1 MSVIVDA
8 FSDVVEAV
16 VDTVGTV
23 VETALNNPLATI
35 AMIAAPY
42 AAPEIG
48 AALGVSE
55 AIAAPISAAVLQ
67 GAATGIQ
74 GGDLGD
80 IVKSAAAGG
89 FGNYVGARVGSAAT
103 NYAAENSLGIS
114 AATAGKIAGAGAGG
128 ATSNFVQTGDVE
140 KALKAGIVG
149 AGTVGALEAGK
160 GALANLPTG
169 GTTTVGERTSGGYQ
183 PGQEIQTY
191 PKGGGFG
198 GGASEVISKTSP
210 FGTMSFDTMPNM
222 TYDPSMFETKAAGK
236 AKDYATNITGQ
247 YVSGQLSGAL
257 GLTPQTQSGG
267 VQPSREL
274 GGSGSAGSA
283 ALAQALRVGD
293 PNGPLFG
300 SEKTNPQQNVW
311 NISSL
316 KYKDETGS

>member
-191 PKGGGFG
+191 PKGGG
-198 GGASEVISKTSP
+198 ATEVISKTSP

-311 NISSL
+311 NTSSL